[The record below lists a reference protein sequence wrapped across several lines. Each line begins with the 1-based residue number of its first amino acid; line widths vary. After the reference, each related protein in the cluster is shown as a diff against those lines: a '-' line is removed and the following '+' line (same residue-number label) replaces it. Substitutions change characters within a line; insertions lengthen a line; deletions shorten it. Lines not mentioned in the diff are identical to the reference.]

1 MHVAPRRRPM
11 RKRERLYQR
20 GQAQRASSN
29 SRIRFAIC
37 ISPFYLVWTATSFLG
52 SPQLVKRWWPAEA
65 AVGIA
70 VTATGTEKPWRAFPD
85 LDWASERGKRKM
97 KLLNSSKQPT
107 QSFASVLL
115 ACSLFGFVFSHHA
128 NSANEPHHMNFIQK
142 SEAQQNNDD
151 SWYTPLRS
159 PGFNEDFGS

>member
-1 MHVAPRRRPM
+1 MRVNLTKHLQFDDSRNFLFSTVCAGTANTRRKPSSEEIAASAAAGGARLCNAP
-11 RKRERLYQR
+11 
-20 GQAQRASSN
+20 G
-29 SRIRFAIC
+29 I
-37 ISPFYLVWTATSFLG
+37 G
-52 SPQLVKRWWPAEA
+52 EA

-70 VTATGTEKPWRAFPD
+70 VTAIGTEKPWRAFPD

-97 KLLNSSKQPT
+97 KLLNSTKQPT

-142 SEAQQNNDD
+142 SEAHQNDDD

>member
-1 MHVAPRRRPM
+1 MLRRVGVQCVNENVCINEARLNGHRRTAGSTSQSVFRFSIWCGRRP
-11 RKRERLYQR
+11 
-20 GQAQRASSN
+20 G
-29 SRIRFAIC
+29 
-37 ISPFYLVWTATSFLG
+37 FLG

-65 AVGIA
+65 
-70 VTATGTEKPWRAFPD
+70 ATGTEKPWRAFPD

-128 NSANEPHHMNFIQK
+128 NSAKEPHHMNFIQK
-142 SEAQQNNDD
+142 SEAQQNDDD

>member
-1 MHVAPRRRPM
+1 MLRRVGVQCVNENVCINEARLNGHRRTAGSTSQSVFRFSIWCGRRP
-11 RKRERLYQR
+11 
-20 GQAQRASSN
+20 G
-29 SRIRFAIC
+29 
-37 ISPFYLVWTATSFLG
+37 FLG
-52 SPQLVKRWWPAEA
+52 SAQLVKRWWPAEA

-97 KLLNSSKQPT
+97 KLLNSTKQPT

-115 ACSLFGFVFSHHA
+115 ACSLLGFVFSHHA

-142 SEAQQNNDD
+142 SEAQQNDND